1 MPTMLTDFI
10 PADFDAGNL
19 EALTTTLNEL
29 LERDVKTADEFE
41 TWLVH
46 RSELD
51 AAFSE
56 SAALLYIAMTCN
68 TDDERAAKA
77 YTQFIETIP
86 PAIKPI
92 VFQLDR
98 KQKALHE
105 STGLDTGRYEVM
117 ARDTITDVDLFR
129 EESIPLET
137 ELAKL
142 GQKYDTISGA
152 MTVDYDG
159 SEKTLPQMGKYQES
173 TDRAV
178 RESAWRAVSE
188 RRLQDVEPINDIYD
202 QMITLRHQVAQNAG
216 FDSFTGY
223 AFKAKHRFDYTP
235 EHCFAFHKACET
247 IVAPF
252 ARRLD
257 DQRKAALTLD
267 TLRPWDLA
275 VDVKG
280 RPPLTPFE
288 GGADLVSKTNAA
300 FESLDPRLAAML
312 RELGDGSDRVTAD
325 NASNPP
331 LLDLDSRKG
340 KAPGGYQY
348 MRDRSRVPFIFMNA
362 AGLHRDVE
370 TMVHEAGHAFHSMV
384 CVDEPLLHYRSSPI
398 EFAEVA
404 SMSMELMTMPHWGV
418 DGSFYAGDVAAHG
431 RAMRQQLEGS
441 ITLLA
446 WIATIDAFQHWVYA
460 NPSHTRDDRT
470 AHWLALDER
479 FGRAVDWS
487 GLDAAR
493 AKGWQRQGHLFGAPF
508 YYIEYGIAQ
517 LGSLQLWLRSIEEGP
532 AVAIDAYLSALK
544 LGGSRPLPEL
554 FKAAGLEFDF
564 GPETVG
570 RLAERV
576 EAELAKL
583 PE

>member
-10 PADFDAGNL
+10 PADFNAGDLDAL
-19 EALTTTLNEL
+19 KTKLNDL
-29 LERDVKTADEFE
+29 LERDVQTAAEFE

-68 TDDERAAKA
+68 TDDERAAQA
-77 YTQFIETIP
+77 YTKFIETIP

-92 VFQLDR
+92 VFELDR

-105 STGLDTGRYEVM
+105 STGLDSGRYEVM
-117 ARDTITDVDLFR
+117 ARDTITDVELFDER
-129 EESIPLET
+129 NIPLET

-142 GQKYDTISGA
+142 DQKYDTISGA
-152 MTVDYDG
+152 MTVTFDG
-159 SEKTLPQMGKYQES
+159 EEKTLPQMGTYQES
-173 TDRAV
+173 TDRNV
-178 RESAWRAVSE
+178 RESAWRTVSY
-188 RRLQDVEPINDIYD
+188 RRLQDVDGINDIYD
-202 QMITLRHQVAQNAG
+202 EMIKLRHEVAGNLG
-216 FDSFTGY
+216 FDSYTQY
-223 AFKAKHRFDYTP
+223 AFKAKHRFDYSP
-235 EHCFAFHKACET
+235 EHCFAFHDACEQ

-257 DQRKAALTLD
+257 EQRKAALGVE

-280 RPPLTPFE
+280 RPPLKPFD
-288 GGADLVSKTNAA
+288 GGADLVAKSQAA
-300 FESLDPRLAAML
+300 FQSLDPRLADML
-312 RELGDGSDRVTAD
+312 SQLGDGADRVTAD
-325 NASNPP
+325 NAANPP

-404 SMSMELMTMPHWGV
+404 SMSMELMTMPHWGAP
-418 DGSFYAGDVAAHG
+418 GSFYAGDEAAHA

-441 ITLLA
+441 IVLLA
-446 WIATIDAFQHWVYA
+446 WIATIDAFQHWIYA
-460 NPSHTRDDRT
+460 NPTHTRDERT
-470 AHWLALDER
+470 AHWLSLDDR
-479 FGRAVDWS
+479 FGRAVSWE

-493 AKGWQRQGHLFGAPF
+493 ANAWQRQGHLFGAPF

-517 LGSLQLWLRSIEEGP
+517 LGSLQLWLRSLEEGP
-532 AVAIDAYLSALK
+532 EVAIDAYLSALK

-564 GPETVG
+564 GPEIVG

>member
-19 EALTTTLNEL
+19 DALTAKLNEL
-29 LERDVKTADEFE
+29 LERDVATADEFE
-41 TWLVH
+41 AWLVH

-77 YTQFIETIP
+77 YADFIETVP
-86 PAIKPI
+86 PAVKPI
-92 VFQLDR
+92 VFELDR
-98 KQKALHE
+98 KQKSLHE
-105 STGLDTGRYEVM
+105 STGLSSGRYEVM
-117 ARDTITDVDLFR
+117 ARDTITDVELFR
-129 EESIPLET
+129 EENIPLET

-142 GQKYDTISGA
+142 DQRFDTISGA
-152 MTVDYDG
+152 MTVEFEG
-159 SEKTLPQMGKYQES
+159 EEKTLPQMGTYQES

-178 RESAWRAVSE
+178 REAAWRAVSE
-188 RRLQDVEPINDIYD
+188 RRLQDREPINDIYD
-202 QMITLRHQVAQNAG
+202 QMIKLRHDAATNAG
-216 FDSFTGY
+216 FESFTGY
-223 AFKAKHRFDYTP
+223 AFKSKHRFDYTP
-235 EHCFAFHKACET
+235 EHCFAFHDACEQ

-257 DQRKAALTLD
+257 EQRRSALGVD

-280 RPPLTPFE
+280 RPPLRPFE
-288 GGADLVSKTNAA
+288 GGADLVAKTNAA
-300 FESLDPRLAAML
+300 FESLDPRLASML
-312 RELGDGSDRVTAD
+312 RELGDGSGRVTAD
-325 NASNPP
+325 NAESPP

-404 SMSMELMTMPHWGV
+404 SMSMELMTMPHWGAE
-418 DGSFYAGDVAAHG
+418 GSFYAGDEAAHA

-441 ITLLA
+441 IVLLG
-446 WIATIDAFQHWVYA
+446 WIATIDAFQHRVYA
-460 NPSHTRDDRT
+460 NPTHTRDQRT
-470 AHWLALDER
+470 EHWLSLDGR
-479 FGRAVDWS
+479 FGRRVDWS
-487 GLDAAR
+487 GLDEAR
-493 AKGWQRQGHLFGAPF
+493 ANAWQRQGHLFGAPF

-517 LGSLQLWLRSIEEGP
+517 LGSLQLWLRSLEEGP

-576 EAELAKL
+576 EAELEKL